1 MNCISIKAHANNIRK
16 KRCGMWEGFP
26 NSKHLDNSTRSLT
39 NSEIFN
45 VSIDMEPL
53 GSCGK
58 AKRENNAS
66 KGPDCETRNIHITE
80 EPKEFHRYL
89 I

>member
-1 MNCISIKAHANNIRK
+1 MLVSKGLDSETRNIHIKLHFNKANHANNNRK

-39 NSEIFN
+39 NSKIFN

-53 GSCGK
+53 GSCDK

-66 KGPDCETRNIHITE
+66 K
-80 EPKEFHRYL
+80 
-89 I
+89 